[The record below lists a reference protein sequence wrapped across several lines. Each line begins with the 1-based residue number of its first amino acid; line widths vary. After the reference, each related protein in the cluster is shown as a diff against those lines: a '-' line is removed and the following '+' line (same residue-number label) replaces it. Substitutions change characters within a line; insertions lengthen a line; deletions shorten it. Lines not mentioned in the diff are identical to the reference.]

1 MCDQEIFTAEEIARL
16 LYKEMNDELTK
27 SERQRLNEWRWSQD
41 ETNRNFFE
49 EITEGRQ
56 LAKDLQTFY
65 SFDSDAALKDVQR
78 RIAAEEVKLVQPR
91 TNYFRRRMIVGGVVI
106 VTLFTSVG
114 ILYVKNI
121 SKARVIATPT
131 AQAIINN
138 EVVPGGDKAVLTLAD
153 GRQITLDNA
162 NNGQL
167 AQQGSSQVMK
177 LAGGQIVYHTTGEQ
191 KIASNQ
197 TSYNIISTPRGGQ
210 YQVLLPDGSRV
221 WLNAASSLRFPTAF
235 TGKERRV
242 ALTGEAF
249 FQVFP
254 DLSVPFKVSITPP
267 PSSGGGGAGAF
278 RKLPME
284 IDVLGTEF
292 NVKAYMDEQNMSTT
306 LIKGAV
312 RVQSGTSESILKPGQ
327 QAILENSVD
336 NGNSSFIKVV
346 PDAPLDE
353 AIAWKEG
360 YFLFQSASLESVMNQ
375 LARWYDVQVKY
386 EGPKPTQLLTAHVSR
401 KNNLSDILSVLEISG
416 YHFEI
421 QGRTVVIKN

>member
-1 MCDQEIFTAEEIARL
+1 MRDQEILTAEEIARL
-16 LYKEMNDELTK
+16 FYKEMHDELTK

-49 EITEGRQ
+49 DMTEGRQ

-65 SFDSDAALKDVQR
+65 SFDSEAALKDVQR
-78 RIAAEEVKLVQPR
+78 RIAAEEVKTVQPE
-91 TNYFRRRMIVGGVVI
+91 TNYFRRRMVIGGVVI

-114 ILYVKNI
+114 ILYVRNI

-131 AQAIINN
+131 AQAITNN

-153 GRQITLDNA
+153 GRQIKLDNA

-177 LAGGQIVYHTTGEQ
+177 LAGGQIAYQTTGEQ
-191 KIASNQ
+191 KTVSNQ

-235 TGKERRV
+235 AGKERRV
-242 ALTGEAF
+242 TLTGEAF

-278 RKLPME
+278 QKLPME

-292 NVKAYMDEQNMSTT
+292 NVKAYADDRDMNTT
-306 LIKGAV
+306 LVKGAV
-312 RVQSGTSESILKPGQ
+312 KVQSGTTESILKPGQ
-327 QAILENSVD
+327 QARVE
-336 NGNSSFIKVV
+336 NGNSSSIKVV
-346 PDAPLDE
+346 PDAALDE
-353 AIAWKEG
+353 AVAWKEG

-375 LARWYDVQVKY
+375 LARWYDVQVRY

-401 KNNLSDILSVLEISG
+401 KNSLSDILSVLEISG

-421 QGRTVVIKN
+421 QGRTIVVKN